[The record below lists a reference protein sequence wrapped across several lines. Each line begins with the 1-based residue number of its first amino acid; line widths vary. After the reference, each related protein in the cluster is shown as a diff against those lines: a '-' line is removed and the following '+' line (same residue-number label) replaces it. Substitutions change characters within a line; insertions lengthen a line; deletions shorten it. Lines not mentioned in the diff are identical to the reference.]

1 MSADD
6 FQMPPNRQED
16 SANIRQTQEATQLTK
31 IKSKDMNNSNNSS
44 TVLVAGATGFLGS
57 EICRQLI
64 EKNKNVKGLVRATSD
79 ANKVAQLK
87 ELGVEIVEGDLKDK
101 SSLENALH
109 GVSAIIST
117 VSSTSSRQE
126 GDSIQTVDDE
136 GQNNLIDAA
145 VGADISQFVY
155 VSFCAMPGQ
164 FPLQTAK
171 RKVEKHLAESGLS
184 YTILQPTY
192 FMEVWLSP
200 ALGFDYPNAKATIY
214 GEGKNKISWIAIK
227 DVASFAIASL
237 DNAAA
242 KNKIIELGGPEALSP
257 LQVVNIF
264 EASHGKKF
272 EIQFVP
278 EETLIAQKG
287 AAQDPL
293 SESFATLMLGY
304 ASGSEIDMK
313 NTIDVFPMQLT
324 SVNDYAKR

>member
-1 MSADD
+1 M
-6 FQMPPNRQED
+6 
-16 SANIRQTQEATQLTK
+16 I
-31 IKSKDMNNSNNSS
+31 NSNNSS

-64 EKNKNVKGLVRATSD
+64 EKKIKVKGLVRPTSD
-79 ANKVAQLK
+79 ANKVTQLK
-87 ELGVEIVEGDLKDK
+87 ELGVVIVKGDLKDK
-101 SSLENALH
+101 PSLESALH

-117 VSSTSSRQE
+117 VSSTLSRQD
-126 GDSIQTVDDE
+126 GDSIQSVDE
-136 GQNNLIDAA
+136 KGQINLIDAA
-145 VGADISQFVY
+145 KGANIKQFVY
-155 VSFCAMPGQ
+155 VSFCGMPGQ

-200 ALGFDYPNAKATIY
+200 ALGFDSPNATATIY

-237 DNAAA
+237 NNAAA
-242 KNKIIELGGPEALSP
+242 KNKSIELGGPEALSP
-257 LQVVNIF
+257 LQAVNIF

-278 EETLIAQKG
+278 EEALLAQKG
-287 AAQDPL
+287 AAEDPL
-293 SESFATLMLGY
+293 SESFAALMLGV
-304 ASGSEIDMK
+304 AKGSEIEMK
-313 NTIDVFPMQLT
+313 NITDVFPIQLT